1 MYIIETHERS
11 LLTKTE
17 GQVPHEVGMG
27 SEGQVPH
34 EVGVGSVTYTHVLV
48 KASFKCIHKDEVNK
62 DIGNS
67 SY

>member
-17 GQVPHEVGMG
+17 GQVPHEVG
-27 SEGQVPH
+27 
-34 EVGVGSVTYTHVLV
+34 VGSVTYTHVSV
-48 KASFKCIHKDEVNK
+48 KASFKCIHKDEGNK